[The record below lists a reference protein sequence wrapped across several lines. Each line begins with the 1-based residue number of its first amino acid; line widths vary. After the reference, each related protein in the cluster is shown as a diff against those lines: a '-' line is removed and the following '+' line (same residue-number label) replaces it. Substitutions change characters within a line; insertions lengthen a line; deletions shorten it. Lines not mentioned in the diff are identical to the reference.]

1 MQKCFVR
8 KNEINAFVMI
18 SSLLSVQLLV
28 GPSRTIKSS
37 LLYQKAKVF
46 IRDFIQDF
54 VHMCHQKCK
63 KGHTNVKYGG

>member
-8 KNEINAFVMI
+8 KIAINAFVMI
-18 SSLLSVQLLV
+18 SGVLSVQLLV

-46 IRDFIQDF
+46 IRDFIQGL
-54 VHMCHQKCK
+54 VHMCHQ
-63 KGHTNVKYGG
+63 N